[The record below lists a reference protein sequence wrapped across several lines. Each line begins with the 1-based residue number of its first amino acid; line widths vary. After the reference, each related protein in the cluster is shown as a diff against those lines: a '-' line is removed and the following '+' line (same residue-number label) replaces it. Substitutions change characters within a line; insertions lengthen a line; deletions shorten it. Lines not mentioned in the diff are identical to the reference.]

1 MVDEFEYDMTDDIGK
16 DRVLQSLPPSY
27 NALVEVYV
35 MTEFKDNFH
44 QCFAQIRSLKVEPG
58 AGQIVNPIVICDIQ
72 YYKCFIN
79 TYAVLKYEILIQV
92 L

>member
-1 MVDEFEYDMTDDIGK
+1 MILERIGCYS
-16 DRVLQSLPPSY
+16 RSPPSY

-35 MTEFKDNFH
+35 MTEFEDNFH
-44 QCFAQIRSLKVEPG
+44 QCLAQIRSLKVEPG
-58 AGQIVNPIVICDIQ
+58 ARQIVNQIVICDIQ

-79 TYAVLKYEILIQV
+79 TYAVLKYETLIRV